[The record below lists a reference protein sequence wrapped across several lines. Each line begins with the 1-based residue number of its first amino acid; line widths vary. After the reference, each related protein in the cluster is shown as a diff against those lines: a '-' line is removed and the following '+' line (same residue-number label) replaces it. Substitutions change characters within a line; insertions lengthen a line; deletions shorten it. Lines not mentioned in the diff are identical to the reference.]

1 MANEKMWR
9 NNYTP
14 MNGNVFELKLK
25 VCIYIEFVDTT
36 ITVDEEIISVCKFTR
51 WNQQLRKKQ
60 RQKRKYDVSGNGNVL
75 QYIFDEKKVQE
86 VFGVLTRCFE
96 AVDNVENV
104 LRLVNGEET
113 KSDIRFLDNTFYKN
127 YCYYL
132 LKILIQI
139 N

>member
-1 MANEKMWR
+1 MANEKMWW

-36 ITVDEEIISVCKFTR
+36 ITVDEEIISVCKCTR

-75 QYIFDEKKVQE
+75 QYIFDEKKV
-86 VFGVLTRCFE
+86 
-96 AVDNVENV
+96 
-104 LRLVNGEET
+104 
-113 KSDIRFLDNTFYKN
+113 
-127 YCYYL
+127 
-132 LKILIQI
+132 
-139 N
+139 